1 VMQQVRAVFAKE
13 APQTRPWFQLDRGGD
28 AWAVLDDLLTI
39 KDLFTVR
46 AAYDRRVAK
55 QSKDKKQRYLW
66 ETMESQQILATED
79 LEVRSRPQRKTKQ
92 KVTPGRAARTAKI
105 ELRAASIQL
114 DFCVDQ
120 RRKRKTSPKLNVLL
134 ARETDESAN
143 GEEPIEWMLLTSHPI
158 ESAAD
163 AKLVLRGY
171 AQRWRIEEF
180 HKCWKSGVCRVEET
194 QLRAADNIERWAT
207 ILAAVAVR
215 VLRLTYLAR
224 HSPDLSA
231 AAELA
236 PCEIQ
241 AIVLGAKEKYTPG
254 QVPTL
259 AQIVRLLAK
268 IGGYV
273 PQSSGGKPGP
283 LVIARALLKIEVL
296 ADVLAM
302 GLVAPVTGKM

>member
-1 VMQQVRAVFAKE
+1 
-13 APQTRPWFQLDRGGD
+13 
-28 AWAVLDDLLTI
+28 VLDDLLTT

-46 AAYDRRVAK
+46 AAYNRRVAMR
-55 QSKDKKQRYLW
+55 SRAKKQRYLW
-66 ETMESQQILATED
+66 ETLESQKVLATVELD
-79 LEVRSRPQRKTKQ
+79 VRSRPWRKNKQ
-92 KVTPGRAARTAKI
+92 SVTPSRAARTAKI

-120 RRKRKTSPKLNVLL
+120 RFKRKTSPKLYALL

-143 GEEPIEWMLLTSHPI
+143 GEEPIEWMLLTSYPI
-158 ESAAD
+158 ESASD
-163 AKLVLRGY
+163 AELVLRGY

-180 HKCWKSGVCRVEET
+180 HKCWKSGVCKIEET

-224 HSPDLSA
+224 HSPDLA
-231 AAELA
+231 AIAELA

-241 AIVLGAKEKYTPG
+241 AIVLGAKEKNCRSG
-254 QVPTL
+254 DVPKL
-259 AQIVRLLAK
+259 AKVVELLAK

-273 PQSSGGKPGP
+273 GKSSGGPPGP

-296 ADVLAM
+296 ADLLEM
-302 GLVAPVTGKM
+302 GVVAPVAEEM